1 MPSNDYK
8 KKSNLM
14 LALEIILYFFII
26 GCIILVFFI

>member
-14 LALEIILYFFII
+14 LALEILLYFFII
-26 GCIILVFFI
+26 ACVILVFFI